1 VIHPF
6 SPIESAH
13 RFDFC
18 NGNSESNDPPRQGN
32 SKPRTN
38 LLEGTAIAN
47 IMSREPVDLEQLRH
61 GSNLVKRGFA
71 RMQQGGVIMDV
82 VDPEQAAVAEDAGAV
97 AVMALERVPA
107 DIRKAGG
114 VARMSHPD
122 MIQGILDC
130 TSIPVMA
137 KSRIGHEGEARILEA
152 MGVDMVDE
160 SEVLTP
166 ADPYFHI
173 NKHTYEIPFVCGAT
187 GLAEAVR
194 RIWEGAAMIRT
205 KGEAGTGNVVAAV
218 THARLIDQEI
228 QQIQSLDDHGLNAA
242 AEQIIDRYKVLAS
255 QSTLP
260 GTHLNTPFGPVD
272 DAMHAGV
279 REVLDEVHKLGRLP
293 VVTFSAG
300 GIATPADAS
309 LMMRMGMDGIFV
321 GSGIFKSSDPKT
333 MADAIVMAT
342 AHYDDASKVAEAMAM
357 MAGEPM
363 KGDEL
368 ETLEVRMDQ
377 RGW

>member
-1 VIHPF
+1 
-6 SPIESAH
+6 
-13 RFDFC
+13 
-18 NGNSESNDPPRQGN
+18 
-32 SKPRTN
+32 
-38 LLEGTAIAN
+38 
-47 IMSREPVDLEQLRH
+47 
-61 GSNLVKRGFA
+61 
-71 RMQQGGVIMDV
+71 MDV
-82 VDPEQAAVAEDAGAV
+82 VDAEQAAVAEDAGAV

-137 KSRIGHEGEARILEA
+137 KARIGHEGEARILEA

-166 ADPYFHI
+166 ADPFFHI
-173 NKHTYEIPFVCGAT
+173 NKKNYDIPFVCGAT
-187 GLAEAVR
+187 ELGEAVR
-194 RIWEGAAMIRT
+194 RIHEGAAMIRT
-205 KGEAGTGNVVAAV
+205 KGEAGTGNLVAAV
-218 THARLIDQEI
+218 THSRLISQEVK
-228 QQIQSLDDHGLNAA
+228 QVMSMDDALLDETAD
-242 AEQIIDRYKVLAS
+242 IILERYRVLADTS
-255 QSTLP
+255 KLP
-260 GTHLNTPFGPVD
+260 GTHLETPFGPID
-272 DAMHAGV
+272 DTM
-279 REVLDEVHKLGRLP
+279 RSSIRSVLDEVKSLGRLP

-309 LMMRMGMDGIFV
+309 QMMRMGMDGIFV
-321 GSGIFKSSDPKT
+321 GSGIFKSDDPPT

-342 AHYDDASKVAEAMAM
+342 AHYDDANKVAEAMAM
-357 MAGEPM
+357 TEGDPM

-368 ETLEVRMDQ
+368 ETLEIRLDQ

>member
-1 VIHPF
+1 
-6 SPIESAH
+6 
-13 RFDFC
+13 
-18 NGNSESNDPPRQGN
+18 
-32 SKPRTN
+32 
-38 LLEGTAIAN
+38 
-47 IMSREPVDLEQLRH
+47 
-61 GSNLVKRGFA
+61 
-71 RMQQGGVIMDV
+71 MDV
-82 VDPEQAAVAEDAGAV
+82 VDAAQAAVAEDAGAV

-137 KSRIGHEGEARILEA
+137 KARIGHEGEARILEA

-166 ADPYFHI
+166 ADPFFHI
-173 NKHTYEIPFVCGAT
+173 NKKDYDIPFVCGAT
-187 GLAEAVR
+187 ELGEAVR
-194 RIWEGAAMIRT
+194 RIHEGAAMIRT
-205 KGEAGTGNVVAAV
+205 KGEAGTGNLVAAV
-218 THARLIDQEI
+218 THSRLITQEI
-228 QQIQSLDDHGLNAA
+228 KQVQSMDDELLDETADLIL
-242 AEQIIDRYKVLAS
+242 ERYRVLADTS
-255 QSTLP
+255 KLP
-260 GTHLNTPFGPVD
+260 GTHLETPFGTID
-272 DAMHAGV
+272 ETMRSSIRD
-279 REVLDEVHKLGRLP
+279 VLDEVKSLGRLP

-309 LMMRMGMDGIFV
+309 HMMRMGLDGIFV
-321 GSGIFKSSDPKT
+321 GSGIFKSDDPPN

-342 AHYDDASKVAEAMAM
+342 AHYDDANKVAEAMAM
-357 MAGEPM
+357 TEGDPM

-368 ETLEVRMDQ
+368 ETLEIRLDQ

>member
-1 VIHPF
+1 MAKEIDF
-6 SPIESAH
+6 SKFRRGS
-13 RFDFC
+13 D
-18 NGNSESNDPPRQGN
+18 
-32 SKPRTN
+32 
-38 LLEGTAIAN
+38 LL
-47 IMSREPVDLEQLRH
+47 
-61 GSNLVKRGFA
+61 KRGFA

-82 VDPEQAAVAEDAGAV
+82 VNPDQAAIAEDSGAV

-107 DIRKAGG
+107 DIRRDGG

-137 KSRIGHEGEARILEA
+137 KARIGHEGEARILES

-166 ADPYFHI
+166 ADPFFHI
-173 NKHTYEIPFVCGAT
+173 SKKDYDIPFVCGAT
-187 GLAEAVR
+187 ELGEAVR

-228 QQIQSLDDHGLNAA
+228 KQLQSLDDSGIDQT
-242 AEQIIDRYKVLAS
+242 AEIIIDRYRVLANHS
-255 QSTLP
+255 KLP
-260 GTHLNTPFGPVD
+260 GNHQFTPFGAID
-272 DAMHAGV
+272 KKMHGEV
-279 REVLDEVHKLGRLP
+279 REILEEVRTMGRLP

-309 LMMRMGMDGIFV
+309 HMMRLGMDGIFV
-321 GSGIFKSSDPKT
+321 GSGIFKSEDPKT
-333 MADAIVMAT
+333 MAEAIVLAT
-342 AHYDDASKVAEAMAM
+342 AHYDDAEKVTQAMAM
-357 MAGEPM
+357 MAGAAM

-368 ETLEVRMDQ
+368 ETLEIRYDQ
-377 RGW
+377 RGN

>member
-1 VIHPF
+1 MT
-6 SPIESAH
+6 
-13 RFDFC
+13 RTDF
-18 NGNSESNDPPRQGN
+18 
-32 SKPRTN
+32 K
-38 LLEGTAIAN
+38 
-47 IMSREPVDLEQLRH
+47 QLRH
-61 GSNLVKRGFA
+61 GSDLLKRGFA

-82 VDPEQAAVAEDAGAV
+82 VDAAQAAVAEDAGAV

-137 KSRIGHEGEARILEA
+137 KARIGHEGEARILEA

-166 ADPYFHI
+166 ADPFFHI
-173 NKHTYEIPFVCGAT
+173 NKKDYDIPFVCGAT
-187 GLAEAVR
+187 ELGEAVR
-194 RIWEGAAMIRT
+194 RIHEGAAMIRT
-205 KGEAGTGNVVAAV
+205 KGEAGTGNLVAAV
-218 THARLIDQEI
+218 THSRLITQEI
-228 QQIQSLDDHGLNAA
+228 KQVQSMDDELLDETADLIL
-242 AEQIIDRYKVLAS
+242 ERYRVLADTS
-255 QSTLP
+255 KLP
-260 GTHLNTPFGPVD
+260 GTHLETPFGTID
-272 DAMHAGV
+272 ETMRSSIRG
-279 REVLDEVHKLGRLP
+279 VLDEVKSLGRLP

-309 LMMRMGMDGIFV
+309 HMMRMGLDGIFV
-321 GSGIFKSSDPKT
+321 GSGIFKSDDPPN

-342 AHYDDASKVAEAMAM
+342 AHYDDANKVAEAMAM
-357 MAGEPM
+357 TEGDPM

-368 ETLEVRMDQ
+368 ETLEIRLDQ

>member
-1 VIHPF
+1 
-6 SPIESAH
+6 
-13 RFDFC
+13 
-18 NGNSESNDPPRQGN
+18 
-32 SKPRTN
+32 
-38 LLEGTAIAN
+38 
-47 IMSREPVDLEQLRH
+47 
-61 GSNLVKRGFA
+61 
-71 RMQQGGVIMDV
+71 MQQGGVIMDV

-107 DIRKAGG
+107 DIRRDGG

-137 KSRIGHEGEARILEA
+137 KARIGHEGEARILES

-166 ADPYFHI
+166 ADPFFHI
-173 NKHTYEIPFVCGAT
+173 NKNDYSIPFVCGAT
-187 GLAEAVR
+187 GLGEAVR
-194 RIWEGAAMIRT
+194 RIYEGASMIRT
-205 KGEAGTGNVVAAV
+205 KGEAGTGNLVAAV

-228 QQIQSLDDHGLNAA
+228 RQIQSLDDAGLEKVSN
-242 AEQIIDRYKVLAS
+242 IIVDRYRVLADTS
-255 QSTLP
+255 ELP
-260 GTHLNTPFGPVD
+260 GHHPMTPFG
-272 DAMHAGV
+272 AI
-279 REVLDEVHKLGRLP
+279 DENMNNDILEILNQVKNMERLP

-309 LMMRMGMDGIFV
+309 HMMRLGMDGIFV

-333 MADAIVMAT
+333 MADAIVLAT
-342 AHYDDASKVAEAMAM
+342 AHYDDAAKVTEAMAM
-357 MAGEPM
+357 TIGDPM

>member
-1 VIHPF
+1 MFMKVALKGKLINMV
-6 SPIESAH
+6 
-13 RFDFC
+13 RTDF
-18 NGNSESNDPPRQGN
+18 
-32 SKPRTN
+32 T
-38 LLEGTAIAN
+38 
-47 IMSREPVDLEQLRH
+47 QLRN
-61 GSNLVKRGFA
+61 GSDLLKRGFA

-82 VDPEQAAVAEDAGAV
+82 VYPEQAAVAEDAGAV

-107 DIRKAGG
+107 DIRRDGG

-137 KSRIGHEGEARILEA
+137 KSRIGHEGEARILES

-166 ADPYFHI
+166 ADPFFHI
-173 NKHTYEIPFVCGAT
+173 NKNDYSIPFVCGAT
-187 GLAEAVR
+187 VLGEAVR
-194 RIWEGAAMIRT
+194 RIYEGASMIRT
-205 KGEAGTGNVVAAV
+205 KGEAGTGNLVAAV

-228 QQIQSLDDHGLNAA
+228 RQIQSLDDAGLEKVSN
-242 AEQIIDRYKVLAS
+242 IIVDRYRVLADTS
-255 QSTLP
+255 ELP
-260 GTHLNTPFGPVD
+260 GHHPMTPFGAID
-272 DAMHAGV
+272 DNMNNDILEILNQV
-279 REVLDEVHKLGRLP
+279 KNMERLP

-309 LMMRMGMDGIFV
+309 HMMRLGMDGIFV

-333 MADAIVMAT
+333 MADAIVLAT
-342 AHYDDASKVAEAMAM
+342 AHYDDAAKVTEAMAM
-357 MAGEPM
+357 TIGDPM

>member
-1 VIHPF
+1 MTLTDF
-6 SPIESAH
+6 S
-13 RFDFC
+13 
-18 NGNSESNDPPRQGN
+18 
-32 SKPRTN
+32 
-38 LLEGTAIAN
+38 
-47 IMSREPVDLEQLRH
+47 QLRH
-61 GSNLVKRGFA
+61 GSDLLKRGFA

-82 VDPEQAAVAEDAGAV
+82 VDAEQAAVAEDAGAV

-137 KSRIGHEGEARILEA
+137 KARIGHEGEARILEA

-166 ADPYFHI
+166 ADPFFHI
-173 NKHTYEIPFVCGAT
+173 NKRDYDIPFVCGAT
-187 GLAEAVR
+187 ELGEAVR
-194 RIWEGAAMIRT
+194 RIHEGAAMIRT
-205 KGEAGTGNVVAAV
+205 KGEAGTGNLVAAV
-218 THARLIDQEI
+218 THSRLITQEI
-228 QQIQSLDDHGLNAA
+228 KQVQSMDDALLDETADLIL
-242 AEQIIDRYKVLAS
+242 ERYRVLADTS
-255 QSTLP
+255 KLP
-260 GTHLNTPFGPVD
+260 GTHLETPFGTID
-272 DAMHAGV
+272 DTMRASIRG
-279 REVLDEVHKLGRLP
+279 VLDEVKSLGRLP

-309 LMMRMGMDGIFV
+309 HMMRMGLDGIFV
-321 GSGIFKSSDPKT
+321 GSGIFKSDDPPN

-357 MAGEPM
+357 TEGDPM

-368 ETLEVRMDQ
+368 ETLEIRLDQ

>member
-1 VIHPF
+1 
-6 SPIESAH
+6 
-13 RFDFC
+13 
-18 NGNSESNDPPRQGN
+18 
-32 SKPRTN
+32 
-38 LLEGTAIAN
+38 
-47 IMSREPVDLEQLRH
+47 
-61 GSNLVKRGFA
+61 
-71 RMQQGGVIMDV
+71 MDV
-82 VDPEQAAVAEDAGAV
+82 VDPDQAAVAEDAGAV

-107 DIRKAGG
+107 DIRRDGG

-137 KSRIGHEGEARILEA
+137 KARIGHEGEARILES

-166 ADPYFHI
+166 ADPFFHI
-173 NKHTYEIPFVCGAT
+173 NKNDYSIPFVCGAT
-187 GLAEAVR
+187 GLGEAVR
-194 RIWEGAAMIRT
+194 RIHEGASMIRT
-205 KGEAGTGNVVAAV
+205 KGEAGTGNLVAAV

-228 QQIQSLDDHGLNAA
+228 RQIQSLDDAGLEKVSN
-242 AEQIIDRYKVLAS
+242 IIQDRYRVLADTS
-255 QSTLP
+255 ELP
-260 GTHLNTPFGPVD
+260 GLHPMTPFGAID
-272 DAMHAGV
+272 DAMEANILEILNQV
-279 REVLDEVHKLGRLP
+279 KDLGRLP

-309 LMMRMGMDGIFV
+309 HMMRLGMDGIFV
-321 GSGIFKSSDPKT
+321 GSGIFKSPDPKT

-342 AHYDDASKVAEAMAM
+342 AHYDNAEKVTEAMAM
-357 MAGEPM
+357 TLGDPM

>member
-1 VIHPF
+1 MT
-6 SPIESAH
+6 
-13 RFDFC
+13 RTDF
-18 NGNSESNDPPRQGN
+18 
-32 SKPRTN
+32 T
-38 LLEGTAIAN
+38 
-47 IMSREPVDLEQLRH
+47 QLRH
-61 GSNLVKRGFA
+61 GSDLRKRGAA
-71 RMQQGGVIMDV
+71 RMQQGGGILDV
-82 VDPEQAAVAEDAGAV
+82 VDAAQAAVAEDAGAV

-137 KSRIGHEGEARILEA
+137 KARIGHEGEARILEA

-166 ADPYFHI
+166 ADPFFHI
-173 NKHTYEIPFVCGAT
+173 NKKDYDIPFVCGAT
-187 GLAEAVR
+187 ELGEAVR
-194 RIWEGAAMIRT
+194 RIHEGAAMIRT
-205 KGEAGTGNVVAAV
+205 KGEAGTGNLVAAV
-218 THARLIDQEI
+218 THSRLITQEI
-228 QQIQSLDDHGLNAA
+228 KQVQSMDDELLDETADLIL
-242 AEQIIDRYKVLAS
+242 ERYRVLADTS
-255 QSTLP
+255 KLP
-260 GTHLNTPFGPVD
+260 GTHLETPFGTID
-272 DAMHAGV
+272 ETMRSSIRG
-279 REVLDEVHKLGRLP
+279 VLDEVKSLGRLP

-309 LMMRMGMDGIFV
+309 HMMRMGLDGIFV
-321 GSGIFKSSDPKT
+321 GSGIFKSDDPPN

-342 AHYDDASKVAEAMAM
+342 AHYDDANKVAEAMAM
-357 MAGEPM
+357 TEGDPM

-368 ETLEVRMDQ
+368 ETLEIRLDQ

>member
-1 VIHPF
+1 MT
-6 SPIESAH
+6 
-13 RFDFC
+13 RTDF
-18 NGNSESNDPPRQGN
+18 
-32 SKPRTN
+32 T
-38 LLEGTAIAN
+38 
-47 IMSREPVDLEQLRH
+47 QLRH
-61 GSNLVKRGFA
+61 GSDLLKRGFA

-82 VDPEQAAVAEDAGAV
+82 VDAAQAAVAEDAGAV

-107 DIRKAGG
+107 DIRIAGG

-137 KSRIGHEGEARILEA
+137 KARIGHEGEARILEA

-166 ADPYFHI
+166 ADPFFHI
-173 NKHTYEIPFVCGAT
+173 NKKDYDIPFVCGAT
-187 GLAEAVR
+187 ELGEAVR
-194 RIWEGAAMIRT
+194 RIHEGAAMIRT
-205 KGEAGTGNVVAAV
+205 KGEAGTGNLVAAV
-218 THARLIDQEI
+218 SHSRLITQEI
-228 QQIQSLDDHGLNAA
+228 KQVQSMDDELLDETADLIL
-242 AEQIIDRYKVLAS
+242 ERYRVLADTS
-255 QSTLP
+255 KLP
-260 GTHLNTPFGPVD
+260 GTHLETPFGTID
-272 DAMHAGV
+272 ETMRSSIRG
-279 REVLDEVHKLGRLP
+279 VLDEVKSLGRLP

-309 LMMRMGMDGIFV
+309 HMMRMGLDGIFV
-321 GSGIFKSSDPKT
+321 GSGIFKSDDPPN

-342 AHYDDASKVAEAMAM
+342 AHYDDANKVAEAMAM
-357 MAGEPM
+357 TEGDPM

-368 ETLEVRMDQ
+368 ATLESRLDQ